1 LYFHPGDPW
10 VSGYAQVGITPDS
23 FTMGLFDVIHWVKD
37 ESGTMPGALAQRIYS
52 TGLLPD
58 DHMPVLL
65 YDKNPTAVQLPPT
78 WK

>member
-1 LYFHPGDPW
+1 
-10 VSGYAQVGITPDS
+10 
-23 FTMGLFDVIHWVKD
+23 MGLFDVIHWVKD